1 MPDSIVTAEQ
11 HRQEHTLHNFK
22 VAPNGVMAKVMLAFL
37 TTAGIFYINIMP
49 AVVSGLIEALSFT
62 NKEAGFVSSA
72 NLYGASFGSLLAV
85 FIIKKIRWQR
95 WAYCLLA
102 ALLVID
108 FASMHIDSPWLMVA
122 VRALHGITGGL
133 LVGIG
138 FSIISRTQDPDK
150 TFGYLL
156 LIQWGLGGLG
166 LMFLPGLVPHYGT
179 AALFY
184 ALMAFSVV
192 ALIMLVF
199 LPQYDVDD
207 TKVEAIKSDTKNTLL
222 LVFTLVAIFLFQGA
236 NMGLFAYMIA
246 LGLAANLEMEF
257 MSASLGMASWV
268 ALVGAALVIVIG
280 KKFGRLG
287 ALLLGIAVTAF
298 CSWLLVYSDNADVY
312 LYANIVIGIGWAF
325 VLPYMFGI
333 CSELDKAGQF
343 AAMGGFASKMGLA
356 SGPMVAALVLSGEQ
370 YNIVIY
376 LAVVF
381 LVGSA
386 ICVLK
391 PARTLDKHAQS

>member
-1 MPDSIVTAEQ
+1 MSDSATQASQPEPLAAAP
-11 HRQEHTLHNFK
+11 HYK
-22 VAPNGVMAKVMLAFL
+22 VAANGVMAKVMLAFL

-49 AVVSGLIEALSFT
+49 AVVSGLIEALSFS
-62 NKEAGFVSSA
+62 NREAGFVSSA
-72 NLYGASFGSLLAV
+72 NLYGASLGSLLAV
-85 FIIKKIRWQR
+85 FIIKKISWQR
-95 WAYCLLA
+95 WAYCLLGC
-102 ALLVID
+102 LLVID
-108 FASMHIDSPWLMVA
+108 FLSMHVHSPTLMIAIRA
-122 VRALHGITGGL
+122 VHGLTGGL

-138 FSIISRTQDPDK
+138 FSIISRTQDPDR

-166 LMFLPGLVPHYGT
+166 LMFLPGLVPQFGT
-179 AALFY
+179 SALFC
-184 ALMAFSVV
+184 ALMAFSFV

-199 LPQYDVDD
+199 LPHYHVD
-207 TKVEAIKSDTKNTLL
+207 EAQRQAMKGASTQRMLLILTLL
-222 LVFTLVAIFLFQGA
+222 AIFLFQGA

-246 LGLAANLEMEF
+246 LGLAANLEMDF

-268 ALVGAALVIVIG
+268 ALIGAALVIVIG

-298 CSWLLVYSDNADVY
+298 CSWLLVYSDNSNVY

-356 SGPMVAALVLSGEQ
+356 SGPMVAALVLNGEQ
-370 YNIVIY
+370 YASVIY
-376 LAVVF
+376 LATVV
-381 LVGSA
+381 LLASA
-386 ICVLK
+386 VCVMK
-391 PARTLDKHAQS
+391 PARALDKQHL